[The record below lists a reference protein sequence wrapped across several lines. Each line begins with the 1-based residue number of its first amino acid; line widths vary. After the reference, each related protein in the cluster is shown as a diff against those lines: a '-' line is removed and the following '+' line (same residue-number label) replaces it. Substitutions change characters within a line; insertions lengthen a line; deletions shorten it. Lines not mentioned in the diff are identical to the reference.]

1 MNRQKKWDNP
11 ALLKRLNN
19 ILDFA
24 EKETALLLAY
34 ELSVKANE
42 RAVLLQTS
50 TLLAAV
56 HEISD
61 GFNDLRHRIAV
72 IALEL
77 IPFVRNEKLLETTV
91 TNQNLRGFVYAH
103 IFLTKI
109 GLPDS
114 RFDQMV
120 NLFLYDSN
128 LTSSKV
134 ELEKIWLRK
143 YWSNWEID
151 GPMVKKI
158 LADTT
163 LGQPVDF
170 LSIRNEYMQAFATE
184 LFYAAAFSRTYWL
197 LPCKKAVMLD
207 KAEIMLAICI
217 DSGAYQVA
225 SALLLAYRRMGKPW
239 NAVSSFAFNVLAAV
253 EEMEGFTE
261 TVQEQKETI
270 ASSWFLPSAF
280 TQGLLYSA
288 CLKQGAA
295 PYIKIPASSIRKGT
309 AQRLIQLYDAGETS
323 SSSSL
328 WVKHF
333 YLLEESEQDALSSF
347 LLHITLIK
355 SIHQQQYEKVSQLL
369 NLGYVLGIA
378 NSTVAIQAAEVLNG
392 LESYL

>member
-24 EKETALLLAY
+24 EKETASLLPQQLNA
-34 ELSVKANE
+34 KAD
-42 RAVLLQTS
+42 AGSVLLQTS

-56 HEISD
+56 HEISA
-61 GFNDLRHRIAV
+61 GFSDLRHRIAL

-77 IPFVRNEKLLETTV
+77 IPFARNEKLLEITV
-91 TNQNLRGFVYAH
+91 INESLRGFVYAH

-109 GLPDS
+109 GLPDA
-114 RFDQMV
+114 RFDQLA

-128 LTSSKV
+128 VTSSNA

-143 YWSNWEID
+143 HWSNWEID
-151 GPMVKKI
+151 GPLVKKI
-158 LADTT
+158 LGDTT

-170 LSIRNEYMQAFATE
+170 LRVTSEYMQAFATE

-197 LPCKKAVMLD
+197 LPCKKAAILD

-225 SALLLAYRRMGKPW
+225 SALLLAYRRMGQPW
-239 NAVSSFAFNVLAAV
+239 NAVTSFAFNVLAAV
-253 EEMEGFTE
+253 EETEGVIE
-261 TVQEQKETI
+261 TAQEQIETT
-270 ASSWFLPSAF
+270 ASSLLPPSAF
-280 TQGLLYSA
+280 TQGLLYTA
-288 CLKQGAA
+288 CLKPGAA
-295 PYIKIPASSIRKGT
+295 PYIKIPASAIRKGT
-309 AQRLIQLYDAGETS
+309 AQRLIQLYDAGESPS
-323 SSSSL
+323 SF

-347 LLHITLIK
+347 LLNVTLLK

-378 NSTVAIQAAEVLNG
+378 NSIVAIQAAEVLNG